1 MHRKVAVGAW
11 IPVLVVGLA
20 LFTGPNRSS
29 SATSAAPTTTSPSPD
44 NGSATPTTREPNVQ
58 RTQEE
63 VIGAWVRAVPPR
75 KTLPQQRGVQKFH
88 AVRDRTILALH
99 KATQR
104 AHAELVH
111 VNDRDILRN
120 GYGN

>member
-1 MHRKVAVGAW
+1 LHRKIAVGAW

-20 LFTGPNRSS
+20 LFTGPNRNS
-29 SATSAAPTTTSPSPD
+29 SATSPAPTTTSPSGD
-44 NGSATPTTREPNVQ
+44 SATPTTRGAGVQ

-111 VNDRDILRN
+111 SNDRDILRY